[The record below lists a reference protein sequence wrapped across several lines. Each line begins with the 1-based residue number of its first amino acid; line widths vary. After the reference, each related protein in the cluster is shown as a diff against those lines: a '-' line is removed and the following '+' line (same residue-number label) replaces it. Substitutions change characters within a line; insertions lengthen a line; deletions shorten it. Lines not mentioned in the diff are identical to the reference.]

1 MEHTDV
7 FMDAT
12 AIEEAL
18 ARATAEAIDGELEK
32 DIRNNLEAMRV
43 VAEAEKAGNDRSL
56 TFRFLSAP
64 KEILGDGKVEEILF
78 GINEIRDGKV
88 VDTGATY
95 SIKCGLVITAIG
107 YEALPIDGVS
117 YVKGKIDNVEGRVVG
132 TNIYT
137 VGWAK
142 RGPSGVIGTNKS
154 DATDVVK
161 LVVEDQTAPKVSS
174 DITELLMSGHPV
186 VTQLT
191 WEAINAAEV
200 AAGEP
205 LGKPRVK
212 AVSREELL
220 KLGNLLA

>member
-1 MEHTDV
+1 M
-7 FMDAT
+7 
-12 AIEEAL
+12 
-18 ARATAEAIDGELEK
+18 
-32 DIRNNLEAMRV
+32 
-43 VAEAEKAGNDRSL
+43 
-56 TFRFLSAP
+56 
-64 KEILGDGKVEEILF
+64 GDGKVEEILF

-161 LVVEDQTAPKVSS
+161 LVVEDLTAPKVSS